1 MAGRLAR
8 GGGGGGGGEGV
19 GEPPTRKLDGEKR
32 AGTLSGK
39 AGITWT
45 KGGYI
50 GCDFFVELIKSK
62 KKDQEKKKKKKDL

>member
-1 MAGRLAR
+1 MCSQSWIAGRLAR

-39 AGITWT
+39 AGIT
-45 KGGYI
+45 
-50 GCDFFVELIKSK
+50 
-62 KKDQEKKKKKKDL
+62 